1 MNQRQQVMTIANR
14 LSPVLK
20 DRGEAMRRAWAFVK
34 KPSLVTK
41 AVGVTFGNGQQVLRK
56 LEQNVLE
63 DTSYQLVREPDNPYD
78 KNAIAV
84 YGLLWGRR
92 VGQVGHLPREAA
104 AMLAPLMDAGME
116 AQAVQYAIYGGIGQG
131 YSLGV
136 KLKIKMCEKGG
147 AQNAA

>member
-1 MNQRQQVMTIANR
+1 MNNRSAVMSIANR

-34 KPSLVTK
+34 RPSLVTK
-41 AVGVTFGNGQQVLRK
+41 AVGVTFGDHQQVLYK

-63 DTSYQLVREPDNPYD
+63 DTSYQLEREPGNPRD
-78 KNAIAV
+78 KNAVAV

-92 VGQVGHLPREAA
+92 VGQVGHLSREVA
-104 AMLAPLMDAGME
+104 AMLAPLMDVGMD
-116 AQAVQYAIYGGIGQG
+116 AQVVRFAIYGGVGRG

-136 KLKIKMCEKGG
+136 KLKIEVCEKGG
-147 AQNAA
+147 RQRVA